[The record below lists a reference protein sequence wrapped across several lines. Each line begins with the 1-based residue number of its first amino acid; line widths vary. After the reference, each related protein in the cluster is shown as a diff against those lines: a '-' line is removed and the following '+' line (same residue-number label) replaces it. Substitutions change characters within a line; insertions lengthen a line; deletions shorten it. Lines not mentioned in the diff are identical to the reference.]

1 MKSNFVIFA
10 IIACV
15 TSSSAAAII
24 QWYDGDV
31 NGSVWLSDS
40 TIEPYADLSGQTLWW
55 ADLDWANLHH
65 SNLEEANLMYAHLI
79 GANLAHSNLGLVNFY
94 GAVLS
99 ESNLSFTNLSYADL
113 SNTNVF
119 GTNIFQADLTYA
131 NVTNIDNWEQA
142 FWLGAT
148 YNQSTIFPTGMN
160 PESFGMILI
169 PAPATLALVSIAV
182 FAIRRRR
189 S

>member
-1 MKSNFVIFA
+1 
-10 IIACV
+10 
-15 TSSSAAAII
+15 
-24 QWYDGDV
+24 
-31 NGSVWLSDS
+31 
-40 TIEPYADLSGQTLWW
+40 
-55 ADLDWANLHH
+55 
-65 SNLEEANLMYAHLI
+65 MYAHLI
-79 GANLAHSNLGLVNFY
+79 GANLAHSNLGFVNFY

-119 GTNIFQADLTYA
+119 GANIFQADLTYA
-131 NVTNIDNWEQA
+131 NLTNIDNWEQA